1 MACPKCSR
9 SRRPRNKRP
18 NAAVGWGSS
27 HLSSQSPTWR
37 KRRRERIR
45 QVSLIQYQSR
55 IPVYYN
61 ESIYQKRKLSSPNY
75 LFFLPTLHQCQ
86 NLPKIVEQPRHCSW
100 SRCFQSIV
108 HALSKHA
115 PKLAMAK
122 GLFNY
127 SDLKLVEKM
136 LQEDSRMRSHALLI
150 DTIEAMSVI
159 ESSLI
164 ISYNMALV
172 DISWNNA
179 VFGCVVWGAAGS
191 FKYSTKA
198 SDETKLILGT
208 MICLQSYG
216 YTNIWM
222 HYIDTFNQAKVHGR

>member
-1 MACPKCSR
+1 MGIHLPQATTILGILITVPFTYERHRLIFVQEKGLNLQSMACPRCSR
-9 SRRPRNKRP
+9 RGRPRNKRP

-108 HALSKHA
+108 FALLKHA
-115 PKLAMAK
+115 PKLAT
-122 GLFNY
+122 Y
-127 SDLKLVEKM
+127 SLWIRLLNMTKDVFKHGVWKCLLRKLW
-136 LQEDSRMRSHALLI
+136 
-150 DTIEAMSVI
+150 
-159 ESSLI
+159 SL
-164 ISYNMALV
+164 YRVL
-172 DISWNNA
+172 
-179 VFGCVVWGAAGS
+179 S
-191 FKYSTKA
+191 F
-198 SDETKLILGT
+198 L
-208 MICLQSYG
+208 
-216 YTNIWM
+216 
-222 HYIDTFNQAKVHGR
+222 